1 MLSMDEVRVLTRT
14 VAGLC
19 GIDGVSVEYQ
29 TTPPL
34 PATSSPGG
42 MDMDISPVPM
52 HKGPYVAQVEIHS
65 PTPLASPEDDEEMML
80 DSPAPIA
87 RRTQAEGQK
96 LAESVS
102 KGVFWGLGFVADLS
116 VAAGS

>member
-1 MLSMDEVRVLTRT
+1 MLLMGKVRVLTGI
-14 VAGLC
+14 VAGDC
-19 GIDGVSVEYQ
+19 GIDVLPIEYQ

-52 HKGPYVAQVEIHS
+52 HKGAFVAQIEIHS
-65 PTPLASPEDDEEMML
+65 PTPLASPEDDEEMAL

-87 RRTQAEGQK
+87 RRTTVEGHK
-96 LAESVS
+96 LAESVQS
-102 KGVFWGLGFVADLS
+102 TICGLKKYS
-116 VAAGS
+116 

>member
-1 MLSMDEVRVLTRT
+1 MPL
-14 VAGLC
+14 
-19 GIDGVSVEYQ
+19 EYQ

-52 HKGPYVAQVEIHS
+52 HKGAYVAQIEIHS

-80 DSPAPIA
+80 DSPAPIT
-87 RRTQAEGQK
+87 RRNFAEGQK
-96 LAESVS
+96 LAESVQ
-102 KGVFWGLGFVADLS
+102 KWNLWMGN
-116 VAAGS
+116 